1 MNDFNLD
8 TTPKITTGFK
18 VPDGYFDSFSTIV
31 LEQLPKQES
40 KFVGVFSFK
49 KVWYYAAAA
58 VIVLGLSIPLYHQ
71 YTLKQDLADVTVLE
85 DYLANNSSITEDEI
99 LNSLDKEDLEKM
111 KIDFKL
117 QDKDIEEVLENNS
130 NLEQYILD

>member
-1 MNDFNLD
+1 MNDFNLN
-8 TTPKITTGFK
+8 TNPKITTGFK
-18 VPDGYFDSFSTIV
+18 VPDGYFDSFSTKV

-40 KFVGVFSFK
+40 KFVGVFSFRK
-49 KVWYYAAAA
+49 TWYYAAAA
-58 VIVLGLSIPLYHQ
+58 VVVLGLSISLYHQ

-85 DYLANNSSITEDEI
+85 DYLANNASITEDEI